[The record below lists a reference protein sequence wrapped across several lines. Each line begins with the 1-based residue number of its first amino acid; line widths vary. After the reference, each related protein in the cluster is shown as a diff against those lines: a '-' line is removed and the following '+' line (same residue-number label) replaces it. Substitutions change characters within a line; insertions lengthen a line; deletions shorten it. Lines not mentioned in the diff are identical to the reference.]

1 MANNDRIKPNN
12 VHGYGVGYIGQ
23 GAAYG
28 FMSTYFVL
36 FLTNNVMLSSSM
48 AAAISSAALLLE
60 VFMGMLVGNMSDSCT
75 SKMGRRRPFMMAA
88 GIAIFPIMF
97 ALFRKVSFGGAGLIA
112 YYLVFA
118 MLFRVFFSTFEIPNQ
133 AFGAELA
140 SGYDERT
147 KLRTSTRIFSIV
159 GNGLGYLLPLG
170 VLALFGDN
178 AGGGW
183 WATGSL
189 IGLISMAS
197 WLFSVA
203 ANKGKGVIL
212 KPEEAVKHPNR
223 AGEIIKN
230 YGELVKL
237 RTGKLAV
244 LYKTAFSCAYS
255 LFNVATIYY
264 LKYSAGFDNRF
275 TSYMYIVT
283 VLVFLAVTPFINSMA
298 LRFGK
303 VTQQMFS
310 LGVCGAAGVI
320 IFFLCPGT
328 IAGTLV
334 YMALFAFTQT
344 GFWQVSSAIFYD
356 VIEVD
361 EWVNHKRRE
370 GDLMSMIS
378 VLGTLISAIMVQ
390 IFGFILDGAG
400 LAASLSVQND
410 TVASMLNVSFI
421 LLPGVFLIIGTLILH
436 VFPINKKT
444 FESLRAALDA
454 RANGEDYSQY
464 MDDVNK
470 ILGR

>member
-1 MANNDRIKPNN
+1 M
-12 VHGYGVGYIGQ
+12 
-23 GAAYG
+23 
-28 FMSTYFVL
+28 
-36 FLTNNVMLSSSM
+36 
-48 AAAISSAALLLE
+48 
-60 VFMGMLVGNMSDSCT
+60 
-75 SKMGRRRPFMMAA
+75 
-88 GIAIFPIMF
+88 
-97 ALFRKVSFGGAGLIA
+97 
-112 YYLVFA
+112 
-118 MLFRVFFSTFEIPNQ
+118 
-133 AFGAELA
+133 
-140 SGYDERT
+140 
-147 KLRTSTRIFSIV
+147 
-159 GNGLGYLLPLG
+159 
-170 VLALFGDN
+170 
-178 AGGGW
+178 
-183 WATGSL
+183 
-189 IGLISMAS
+189 
-197 WLFSVA
+197 
-203 ANKGKGVIL
+203 
-212 KPEEAVKHPNR
+212 
-223 AGEIIKN
+223 
-230 YGELVKL
+230 
-237 RTGKLAV
+237 
-244 LYKTAFSCAYS
+244 
-255 LFNVATIYY
+255 ATIYY

-283 VLVFLAVTPFINSMA
+283 VLVFLAVTPFINSIA

-328 IAGTLV
+328 VAGTLI

-400 LAASLSVQND
+400 FDASLSVQND